1 MSEETSRLGRPT
13 KYSEGMQAKADNYVA
28 HPEDYDD
35 VVPTAAG
42 LSLVLGVNK
51 DTLYEWAKVHEVFSD
66 TLKAL
71 NSVQEKRL
79 INGSLMSDYNATI
92 SKLMLANHGY
102 REKSEVDNKSS
113 DGSMTPT
120 VIERVVIDSTKN

>member
-1 MSEETSRLGRPT
+1 MSEIKPVGRPT
-13 KYSEGMQAKADNYVA
+13 KYNEGMQAKADQYVA
-28 HPEDYDD
+28 HPEDFDD

-51 DTLYEWAKVHEVFSD
+51 DTLYEWAKHHEIFSD

-71 NSVQEKRL
+71 NNVQEKRL
-79 INGSLMSDYNATI
+79 VNGSLMNDYNATI

-120 VIERVVIDSTKN
+120 VIERVIIDSTKD

>member
-1 MSEETSRLGRPT
+1 MSEETSRAGRPT
-13 KYSEGMQAKADNYVA
+13 KYNEEMQAKADNYVA

-42 LSLVLGVNK
+42 LSLVLGVTK
-51 DTLYEWAKVHEVFSD
+51 STVYKWAEEHDKFSD
-66 TLKAL
+66 TLRAL
-71 NSVQEKRL
+71 NAVQEKRL

-102 REKSEVDNKSS
+102 REKSEVDNTSS

-120 VIERVVIDSTKN
+120 VIERVVIDSTKD

>member
-1 MSEETSRLGRPT
+1 MSETNLGGRPT
-13 KYSEGMQAKADNYVA
+13 KYNEGMQAKADQYVA
-28 HPEDYDD
+28 HPEDFDD

-42 LSLVLGVNK
+42 LSLVLGVTK
-51 DTLYEWAKVHEVFSD
+51 STVYKWAEEHPQFSD
-66 TLKAL
+66 TLRAL

-79 INGSLMSDYNATI
+79 VNGSLMNDYNATI

-120 VIERVVIDSTKN
+120 VIERVIIDSTKN